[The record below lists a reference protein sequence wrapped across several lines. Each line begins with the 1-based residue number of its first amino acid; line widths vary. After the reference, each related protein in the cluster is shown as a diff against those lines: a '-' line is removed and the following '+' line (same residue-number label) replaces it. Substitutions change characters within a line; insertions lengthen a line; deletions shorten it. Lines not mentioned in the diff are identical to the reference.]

1 MSYTEI
7 LLELDGAS
15 QIAVLTLNRP
25 DRLNSF
31 TRQMHAELR
40 TALDAVEHEGMRALV
55 ITGAGRAFCAGQDLS
70 DLNLGSGV
78 SPDLGDLIADNFNPL
93 VRRLQALPM
102 PVIAAVNGTAAG
114 AGANLA
120 LACDLV
126 LAARSAKFI
135 QAFVKIGLLPDTGG
149 TWLLPRQV
157 GMARALGLAMTGDA
171 LSAEQAEAWG
181 MIWRVVE
188 TETLQQEAIQLAK
201 QLATQPTR
209 SLAAIKQA
217 MYAGATQTLNQSL
230 DLEAQLQRELGQS
243 PDYLEGVNAF
253 LEKRPPRFTGR

>member
-40 TALDAVEHEGMRALV
+40 TALDVVEHEGMRALV

>member
-1 MSYTEI
+1 MPYTEI
-7 LLELDGAS
+7 LLELDAAS
-15 QIAVLTLNRP
+15 KVAVLTLNRP

-40 TALDAVEHEGMRALV
+40 AALDTVEHEGMRALV
-55 ITGAGRAFCAGQDLS
+55 ISGAGRAFCAGQDLS
-70 DLNLGSGV
+70 DLNLGSGN
-78 SPDLGDLIADNFNPL
+78 SPDLGDLITDNFNPL

-149 TWLLPRQV
+149 TWLLPRHI

-171 LSAEQAEAWG
+171 ISADQAEAWG

-188 TETLQQEAIQLAK
+188 TETLLPEAIQLAT

-217 MYAGATQTLNQSL
+217 MYAGATQTLSQSL

-243 PDYLEGVNAF
+243 PDYQEGVNAF

>member
-1 MSYTEI
+1 MPYTEI
-7 LLELDGAS
+7 LLELDAAS
-15 QIAVLTLNRP
+15 KVAVLTLNRP

-40 TALDAVEHEGMRALV
+40 AALDTVEHEGMRALV
-55 ITGAGRAFCAGQDLS
+55 ISGAGRAFCAGQDLS

>member
-102 PVIAAVNGTAAG
+102 PVIAAVNGKAAG

>member
-7 LLELDGAS
+7 VLELDAAS
-15 QIAVLTLNRP
+15 KVAVLTLNRP

-31 TRQMHAELR
+31 TRHMHAELR
-40 TALDAVEHEGMRALV
+40 SALDAVEREGMRALV

-70 DLNLGSGV
+70 DLNLESGV
-78 SPDLGDLIADNFNPL
+78 SPDLGDLIDENFNPL
-93 VRRLQALPM
+93 VRRLQALPL

-120 LACDLV
+120 LACDLT

-149 TWLLPRQV
+149 TWLLPRRV
-157 GMARALGLAMTGDA
+157 GQARALGLALTGDA
-171 LSAEQAEAWG
+171 LSADQAEAWG
-181 MIWRVVE
+181 MIWRAVD
-188 TETLQQEAIQLAK
+188 TDALHSEAM
-201 QLATQPTR
+201 QLATQLASSPTR
-209 SLAAIKQA
+209 AIAAIKQA
-217 MYAGATQTLNQSL
+217 MQAAAVQTLDQSL

-243 PDYLEGVNAF
+243 PDYHEGVNAF
-253 LEKRPPRFTGR
+253 LDKRPPTFTGN